1 MRKLLCAISMA
12 ALLVSMTA
20 CNSSQD
26 NFTPDYE
33 SAIGAIFINNKQ
45 ELPENTKVYADFADN
60 SYSFDLDA
68 ACVYYFSASAD
79 VAYAGDQN
87 FTSMTFGANLD
98 NDSVGAEG
106 AIAYLPQEE
115 SENSVTA
122 YYLYHDEEGVYFDT
136 ETYFDRME
144 ITDQCAMTGI
154 DYSCQVTF
162 EIQQPTTSFSMIY
175 YDENHSE
182 ISKTDYTPEEV
193 TDYQTFELG
202 SEVGSV
208 EIICY
213 DANGSEL
220 ETMTITPDNPSTVIC
235 FDDGGQILASRYL
248 RFTWEK

>member
-1 MRKLLCAISMA
+1 
-12 ALLVSMTA
+12 
-20 CNSSQD
+20 
-26 NFTPDYE
+26 
-33 SAIGAIFINNKQ
+33 
-45 ELPENTKVYADFADN
+45 
-60 SYSFDLDA
+60 
-68 ACVYYFSASAD
+68 
-79 VAYAGDQN
+79 
-87 FTSMTFGANLD
+87 MTFGANLD

-220 ETMTITPDNPSTVIC
+220 ETMTITPDNPSILWKNKRRFASIC
-235 FDDGGQILASRYL
+235 CFQIFFTGAHITFKSSSSTQPESLFSRSRAFRSRFRLWITRAASSGVYATKYFCFFIWPASFVLPLYMAGRIAANV
-248 RFTWEK
+248 RFSGSV

>member
-1 MRKLLCAISMA
+1 
-12 ALLVSMTA
+12 
-20 CNSSQD
+20 
-26 NFTPDYE
+26 
-33 SAIGAIFINNKQ
+33 
-45 ELPENTKVYADFADN
+45 
-60 SYSFDLDA
+60 
-68 ACVYYFSASAD
+68 
-79 VAYAGDQN
+79 
-87 FTSMTFGANLD
+87 
-98 NDSVGAEG
+98 
-106 AIAYLPQEE
+106 
-115 SENSVTA
+115 
-122 YYLYHDEEGVYFDT
+122 
-136 ETYFDRME
+136 ME

-235 FDDGGQILASRYL
+235 FDDGGQILARDVYKRQVSL
-248 RFTWEK
+248 CAVI

>member
-1 MRKLLCAISMA
+1 MPAGPYRGPAGNFYWYDIVLEQQNRPNISCANFKTSLLTLMS
-12 ALLVSMTA
+12 
-20 CNSSQD
+20 
-26 NFTPDYE
+26 
-33 SAIGAIFINNKQ
+33 
-45 ELPENTKVYADFADN
+45 
-60 SYSFDLDA
+60 
-68 ACVYYFSASAD
+68 
-79 VAYAGDQN
+79 
-87 FTSMTFGANLD
+87 
-98 NDSVGAEG
+98 
-106 AIAYLPQEE
+106 
-115 SENSVTA
+115 
-122 YYLYHDEEGVYFDT
+122 
-136 ETYFDRME
+136 
-144 ITDQCAMTGI
+144 
-154 DYSCQVTF
+154 
-162 EIQQPTTSFSMIY
+162 Y